1 MSEPRDPSEVRPGT
15 LTSLLEELVRDR
27 RRGPDAD
34 EERTIQAGTVVG
46 RFEIVREI
54 ARGGF
59 GVVYEARDRELGRR
73 VAFKVL
79 RVHGERE
86 VVEERLFNEAEA
98 AARLSHPNVVTLY
111 DLGRSE
117 YGPYLVLEL
126 LKGET
131 LAQRLAHGP
140 VPLREALRIGHEI
153 AKGLAHAHSHGVVH
167 RDLTPGNVFLCDDGQ
182 VKLLDLGMAYAF
194 GHRKTEGGT
203 PACMA
208 PEQRRGAPEDER
220 TDVFALGVLL
230 YRMLAGDF
238 PFPEIGTRPP
248 GRQLP
253 PALEVPDEP
262 GLGDLVARMLAFD
275 PVERPRDAGEVLPT
289 LAAFRT
295 ELERAPLRDQA
306 VRVRRRAPWR
316 LASLVFT
323 IVFIGAVAAYFAVAR
338 HARVAEP
345 VARDRISVL
354 VADFANQSGDPDL
367 DGLSGMLITSL
378 EQSRRLAVLT
388 RARMLDIL
396 RQSGH
401 PKVELVDESLGR
413 EVAQRAGVKAVLLA
427 SVRRLDDVYTIDLKV
442 LDPASDTYLFTAKED
457 GRAKASIPGL
467 IDRLSERTLERL
479 TDRRGGAETVRVA
492 AAVTSSLEA
501 YQHYFRGQQLEAQR
515 DDDAAMDEYRH
526 AVAVDPGFAAAH
538 YAIAYLG
545 ESNGLDLAARRDAI
559 QAALRNIDRAP
570 EKERLLI
577 RAWKE
582 HMEGHSDE
590 ARALRLRAADT
601 YPEDKDVLFATGD
614 GLAYEGRDLEALPYF
629 ERAWTLDPGWPQL
642 LGAIEPIFA
651 GAGRAG
657 DLVKLAQRLATTAPV
672 GRSYVAL
679 GTALGAAGKLS
690 EAEAAFRR
698 AVELDAGREARERW
712 AKVMFLLE
720 RYQEAESIL
729 RTAQPSYRLAEAL
742 AYQGRRREAL
752 RVIDAMPRERRVDA
766 AFYHAYRMVHL
777 LGDED
782 RDAVHR
788 EAEALR
794 RSNFG
799 TWRGPV
805 ILAFAG
811 ESEAAAEQL
820 AQLPRSFVHWRMVEA
835 LTAWRRGRP
844 EASRLLAELAACPS
858 YDFAAFASLG
868 LGEIA
873 FGRGRYAEAV
883 KWLERYRT
891 AGIPW
896 TIAGMGNYQR
906 SWAYPR
912 SLYLLGLAH
921 ERLGHREEALAIT
934 EHLLALWKNADPSA
948 PLLTSA
954 RGLRGRL
961 AVKPTV
967 ERAQR

>member
-27 RRGPDAD
+27 RRGRDGD

-59 GVVYEARDRELGRR
+59 GVVYEAKDRELGRR

-79 RVHGERE
+79 RVQGGRE

-111 DLGRSE
+111 DLGWSE

-126 LKGET
+126 LQGET
-131 LAQRLAHGP
+131 LAQRLAHGR
-140 VPLREALRIGHEI
+140 VPLREAVRIGHEI

-167 RDLTPGNVFLCDDGQ
+167 RDLTPGNVFLCEDGQ

-230 YRMLAGDF
+230 HRMLAGDF
-238 PFPEIGTRPP
+238 PFPEIGTKPP

-275 PVERPRDAGEVLPT
+275 PVERPRNAGEVLPT

-295 ELERAPLRDQA
+295 ELERAPPRDQA
-306 VRVRRRAPWR
+306 VRVRKRAPWR
-316 LASLVFT
+316 LASLVIT
-323 IVFIGAVAAYFAVAR
+323 GGLIIGAVAAYLAVTR

-345 VARDRISVL
+345 GARQRISVL
-354 VADFANQSGDPDL
+354 VADFANESGDPDL

-401 PKVELVDESLGR
+401 PKVERVDESLGR
-413 EVAQRAGVKAVLLA
+413 EVAQRAGVSAVLLA
-427 SVRRLDDVYTIDLKV
+427 SVRRLDDLYTIDLKV
-442 LDPASDTYLFTAKED
+442 LDPASDTYLFTAKEN

-467 IDRLSERTLERL
+467 IDRLSEQTLERF
-479 TDRRGGAETVRVA
+479 TDRRGGAETLRVA

-501 YQHYFRGQQLEAQR
+501 YQHYFRGQQLEAQG
-515 DDDAAMDEYRH
+515 DGDAAMDEYRH
-526 AVAVDPGFAAAH
+526 AVAIDPSFAVAH

-545 ESNGLDLAARRDAI
+545 ESNGLDVAARREAI

-590 ARALRLRAADT
+590 ARALRLRAADA
-601 YPEDKDVLFATGD
+601 YPEDKDVLLATGD
-614 GLAYEGRDLEALPYF
+614 GFAYEGRDAEALPYF

-642 LGAIEPIFA
+642 LGAIEPVFA
-651 GAGRAG
+651 GAGRAD
-657 DLVKLAQRLATTAPV
+657 DLVQLAQRWVTTAPA

-679 GTALGAAGKLS
+679 GTALGAAGRLS
-690 EAEAAFRR
+690 EAEAALRR

-782 RDAVHR
+782 RDAIHR

-799 TWRGPV
+799 LWRGPV

-811 ESEAAAEQL
+811 EAEAAEEQL
-820 AQLPRSFVHWRMVEA
+820 VQLPRGFVHWRMVEA
-835 LTAWRRGRP
+835 LIAWRRGRP
-844 EASRLLAELAACPS
+844 EASTLLAELANSPHD
-858 YDFAAFASLG
+858 DFAAFASLG

-873 FGRGRYAEAV
+873 FDRGRYAEAV

-912 SLYLLGLAH
+912 SLYLLALAQ
-921 ERLGHREEALAIT
+921 ERLGHRDEALANA
-934 EHLLALWKNADPSA
+934 EHLLVLWQNADA
-948 PLLTSA
+948 DLPLLA
-954 RGLRGRL
+954 KAKALRSRL
-961 AVKPTV
+961 AVKP
-967 ERAQR
+967 